1 MSLKPLFSTYRQG
14 ENRVTASL
22 LAVLS
27 RLGTDLTE
35 RVLGALLDEPDPRRA
50 HTARP
55 GGRRSSA
62 LARRASPSPDP
73 PTPRSRS
80 GRPAPASAAAGL
92 RGPG

>member
-35 RVLGALLDEPDPRRA
+35 LVTAIGYLLALRPLTAVVRRLEQ
-50 HTARP
+50 TPLRPLVTGPARGDADRAPVTP
-55 GGRRSSA
+55 G
-62 LARRASPSPDP
+62 
-73 PTPRSRS
+73 
-80 GRPAPASAAAGL
+80 
-92 RGPG
+92 